1 MKTLKMRRKKV
12 VQVSLSIVLCIIC
25 FDRFALQAH
34 ELRDS
39 AVAKIEIDADRVEG
53 PISTILYGQFDEF
66 MFEGVKRG
74 LTAEWIRDRS
84 FDEAPN
90 AIGLPRDWEREPD
103 DRHDDPGLRFHWD
116 DDVFYP
122 VRHEFTTERAEHSLR
137 VDLAGDDG
145 QRRGIRQGGISIR
158 QRLPYRGYVWVKT
171 DGFKARIRIAL
182 ETDKTSRETYASAE
196 VNDVSGDWKK
206 YDFTLTP
213 SKSDALAK
221 IVILFSGKGR
231 FWIDQISLSPLD
243 AVNGVRSD
251 VFQKIKALRPAFI
264 RWPGGNVA
272 QDYHWTWGIGPRDQR
287 FTWTN
292 LSWGNEL
299 EPSDFGTDEF
309 VRLCRNVAA
318 EPSITVNV
326 EGRGATA
333 SEAAAWVE
341 YANGPASSVRGALRA
356 ANGNPDPFKVK
367 YWEVGNEIWGDWVRG
382 HSDANT
388 YAENFE
394 RYAAA
399 MSGVDPSIH
408 LIAVGDNNM
417 EWNGTILKL
426 AGPHID
432 YLAIH
437 HYYGTSEM
445 AGDPLNLMAHP
456 LSYERFY
463 KQVGDLIHRLV
474 PGRPIKLAINE
485 WNTSL
490 PVPRQHSMES
500 ALYAAR
506 LMNVFERSDVVAMSA
521 VSDMVNGW
529 SGGVIQASRDNL
541 FVTPTYLVNELYN
554 RHLGAQRVTTRVS
567 SPTFDTTREGRGVPY
582 LDVVASRS
590 ADGKHIFIKAVNTD
604 AQRTLRTSV
613 RIGGVHVA
621 SNAVMETISADSM
634 TSANSFATPHTVSLH
649 QKTIKTGPN
658 FVIDFP
664 QHSVSVITLD
674 VPSATAVRPNIAVVS
689 AKPAY

>member
-1 MKTLKMRRKKV
+1 MNFARIKSANPAM
-12 VQVSLSIVLCIIC
+12 SLAMWLSFSLVLCGFYLTRPAIGAQ
-25 FDRFALQAH
+25 DQRGPT
-34 ELRDS
+34 
-39 AVAKIEIDADRVEG
+39 VATVEIDADRVEG
-53 PISTILYGQFDEF
+53 QISPVLYGQFDEF

-74 LTAEWIRDRS
+74 LTAELIRDRS

-122 VRHEFTTERAEHSLR
+122 VRHEFATERAEHSLR

-158 QRLPYRGYVWVKT
+158 QRLPYSGYVWVKT
-171 DGFKARIRIAL
+171 DGFNARIRIAL

-264 RWPGGNVA
+264 RWPGGNVS

-287 FTWTN
+287 FTRTN

-408 LIAVGDNNM
+408 LIAFGDNNM
-417 EWNGTILKL
+417 
-426 AGPHID
+426 
-432 YLAIH
+432 
-437 HYYGTSEM
+437 
-445 AGDPLNLMAHP
+445 
-456 LSYERFY
+456 
-463 KQVGDLIHRLV
+463 
-474 PGRPIKLAINE
+474 
-485 WNTSL
+485 
-490 PVPRQHSMES
+490 
-500 ALYAAR
+500 
-506 LMNVFERSDVVAMSA
+506 
-521 VSDMVNGW
+521 
-529 SGGVIQASRDNL
+529 
-541 FVTPTYLVNELYN
+541 
-554 RHLGAQRVTTRVS
+554 
-567 SPTFDTTREGRGVPY
+567 
-582 LDVVASRS
+582 
-590 ADGKHIFIKAVNTD
+590 
-604 AQRTLRTSV
+604 
-613 RIGGVHVA
+613 
-621 SNAVMETISADSM
+621 
-634 TSANSFATPHTVSLH
+634 
-649 QKTIKTGPN
+649 
-658 FVIDFP
+658 
-664 QHSVSVITLD
+664 
-674 VPSATAVRPNIAVVS
+674 
-689 AKPAY
+689 